1 MVGIDLTGKT
11 AIVTG
16 GASGIGRSCALL
28 LHQAGARL
36 AVVDINEQGARE
48 TIAQLDNAMAIRCDL
63 SDGEDIAR
71 MARLAERELGQV
83 DILVNCAGIIAYR
96 SGLQAVTQD
105 QWDLV
110 LDVNLR
116 GTFLVCREFIEGM
129 KQRQYGRIITF
140 SSLAARVGGIEAGA
154 HYAASKAG
162 LIGLTRTM
170 AKIGGAYNVTANAVA
185 PGIIRTD
192 PVRRQVGDHEDAYTG
207 SIPLKRLGEPQ
218 DVAGVVLFLVS
229 PLADYLTGLVIDVNG
244 GMYMG

>member
-1 MVGIDLTGKT
+1 MLTIDLSGKR
-11 AIVTG
+11 ALVSG
-16 GASGIGRSCALL
+16 GASGIGRACCLL
-28 LHQAGARL
+28 LHQAGAQV
-36 AVVDINEQGARE
+36 AVMDLNEAGANE
-48 TIAQLDNAMAIRCDL
+48 TVALMGGGSAIRCDL
-63 SDGEDIAR
+63 GNPDDVVRGAR
-71 MARLAERELGQV
+71 AAEEALGQV
-83 DILVNCAGIIAYR
+83 DYLINCAGIIAYR
-96 SGLQAVTQD
+96 TGLEAVTPD

-116 GTFLVCREFIEGM
+116 GTFLLCRELIGGM
-129 KQRQYGRIITF
+129 QARRYGRIVTF

-185 PGIIRTD
+185 PGVIATD
-192 PVRRQVGDHEDAYTG
+192 PVRAQVGDHVDAYT
-207 SIPLKRLGEPQ
+207 STIPLQRLGEPI
-218 DVAGVVLFLVS
+218 DVANVVLFLVS